1 MCGISG
7 EIVFGRGRP
16 RLDAVRRMTDAL
28 AKRGPDG
35 AGIWTDGRVAFGHRR
50 LSIIDLTSAGAQ
62 PMVDGAAGLAVV
74 FNGCIYNHR
83 ELRRELEPH
92 YRFDSASDTEV
103 VLKAYQRWGEDFVDH
118 LVGMFAIAIS
128 DQRSRRVILA
138 RDRLGVKP
146 LYLSEQPD
154 RLRFASSLPALLAG
168 GDVDTDIDDVAL
180 HHYLSWH
187 SIVPAPRTILRG
199 VRKLPPATVR
209 VVEEDGRS
217 RDRVYWS
224 PHYGRRP
231 EDAGLS
237 AAEWEERVHDAL
249 RTAVRRRLVA
259 DVPVGVLLSG
269 GLDSSLLV
277 ALLAELG
284 HDRTQTFSIGFSGT
298 ADQRGDE
305 FVYSDAVA
313 RAYGTTHEQIR
324 IDPGELAAILPR
336 AVDEM
341 PEPMS
346 THDVPA
352 FFLLARSV
360 SEQVKVVQ
368 SGQGADEVF
377 AGYAYHQ
384 PAVGRPLAEAAPS
397 FLGNFAD
404 LRHDQLRSL
413 IVPDHTLDQDV
424 SRLVVE
430 RELGRPDA
438 ETALDAVLRFDTHV
452 LMPDDPVK
460 RIDSMCMA
468 WGVEARV
475 PFLDQDLVELAATC
489 PPELKAS
496 DGGKGVL
503 KSLGRKILPR
513 EVVDRRKGY
522 FPVPALRQLDG
533 PVLAYVRE
541 VLSSP
546 EARRRGL
553 LRGGVVDRMLTRPNA
568 TMTPT
573 NQNVLW
579 NLTVLESWL
588 QRQGVAA

>member
-7 EIVFGRGRP
+7 EIVFGHGRP

-83 ELRRELEPH
+83 ELRRELERH

-128 DQRSRRVILA
+128 DQRTRRVVLA

-146 LYLSEQPD
+146 LYLSQRPD
-154 RLRFASSLPALLAG
+154 RIRFASSLPALLAG

-231 EDAGLS
+231 KDAGLS

-277 ALLAELG
+277 ALLAEVG
-284 HDRTQTFSIGFSGT
+284 HDGTRTFSIGFEGASGE
-298 ADQRGDE
+298 QGDE

-313 RAYGTTHEQIR
+313 SAYGTTHDRIR
-324 IDPGELAAILPR
+324 VGSAELAAVLPA
-336 AVDEM
+336 AVEAM

-352 FFLLARSV
+352 FYLLAHTV
-360 SEQVKVVQ
+360 SEHVKVVQ

-384 PAVGRPLAEAAPS
+384 PAIGRPRAAAVPT
-397 FLGNFAD
+397 FLEHFID
-404 LRHDQLRSL
+404 LDHDSLRAL
-413 IVPDHTLDQDV
+413 VAPDHALETDV
-424 SRLVVE
+424 SRALAE
-430 RELGRPDA
+430 HGIADADA

-475 PFLDQDLVELAATC
+475 PFLDQDLVELAAAC

-503 KSLGRKILPR
+503 KSLGRRLLPR

-522 FPVPALRQLDG
+522 FPVPALRHLGG
-533 PVLAYVRE
+533 PVLEHVRE
-541 VLSSP
+541 VLTSP

-553 LRGGVVDRMLTRPNA
+553 LNGDAVDRLLAHPNA
-568 TMTPT
+568 MSTPT
-573 NQNVLW
+573 NQNPLW
-579 NLTVLESWL
+579 NLAVLEDWL
-588 QRQGVAA
+588 RRNGVPA